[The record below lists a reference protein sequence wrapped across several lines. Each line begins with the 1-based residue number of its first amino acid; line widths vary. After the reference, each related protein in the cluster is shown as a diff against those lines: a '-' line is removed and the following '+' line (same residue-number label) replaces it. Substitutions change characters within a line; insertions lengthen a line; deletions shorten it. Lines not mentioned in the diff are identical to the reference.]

1 MRKFTAVTTF
11 NQKGL
16 DEYARRFI
24 NSFAINMPIQL
35 MAYAEDCTPEPTNNV
50 EWFDLATESPELVAF
65 KTKWANVPKANG
77 DVTNDPVRSKR
88 KDAGKGFKWDAV
100 RFAHKVYS
108 IFHCAKH
115 IDTDWLIWMD
125 ADTVCHSP
133 ITQEDLERLC
143 PETSDLCFLGR
154 RHKYTECGLY
164 AMNLRS
170 LRVQDFL
177 KQFQKYY
184 DDAEQGI
191 FTLDEW
197 HDSFVFDAVRKH
209 HPLVELDW
217 SSHLITGEGHPLIN
231 SAWGAYLDHLKG
243 DRKTLGKSKSKDLK
257 VIRSEAYWSQ

>member
-88 KDAGKGFKWDAV
+88 RDAGKGFKWDAV
-100 RFAHKVYS
+100 RFSHKIYS
-108 IFHCAKH
+108 ILAAAKK
-115 IDTDWLIWMD
+115 TDADVLIWMD

-133 ITQEDLERLC
+133 MPIEFLDTFI
-143 PETSDLCFLGR
+143 PEEKDICFLGR
-154 RHKYTECGLY
+154 KGKYTECGLY

-170 LRVQDFL
+170 NAVQVFL
-177 KQFQKYY
+177 KRFQWMY
-184 DDAEQGI
+184 DDAENGI
-191 FTLDEW
+191 FQQDEW
-197 HDSFVFDAVRKH
+197 HDSFIFDVVRRH
-209 HPLVELDW
+209 TVLNELDW
-217 SSHLITGEGHPLIN
+217 SSNLITGEGHPFIN
-231 SAWGAYLDHLKG
+231 TDLGKYLDHLKG
-243 DRKTLGKSKSKDLK
+243 KRKEYGKSLTEDLK
-257 VIRSEAYWSQ
+257 IKREESYWQ